1 MGRDAVL
8 GLPALRHDAHA
19 AALRPHLRVV
29 SPKRKAAP
37 SRRRRVSHAAAYQA
51 FVFFAVAV
59 AVVATL
65 GVGRVWLSVLATQAS
80 IDSTKL
86 RQDIK
91 NERYRGDLL
100 EVQQSAL
107 ATPSRILA
115 IASGTLGMAPAT
127 SVAYL
132 RLTSDEPAVAA
143 PVGDAAPQQVGILE
157 RAMDIAAGE
166 AQVLLVGDVG
176 LASSR

>member
-1 MGRDAVL
+1 MSRTPRP
-8 GLPALRHDAHA
+8 PAHTY
-19 AALRPHLRVV
+19 ALSGPAKKT
-29 SPKRKAAP
+29 SASK
-37 SRRRRVSHAAAYQA
+37 RRRVSHAAAYQG

-59 AVVATL
+59 AAIALL
-65 GVGRVWLSVLATQAS
+65 GVGRVWLSVQATQAS
-80 IDSTKL
+80 IDSTSL
-86 RQDIK
+86 RQQIK

-115 IASGTLGMAPAT
+115 IASGSLGMAPAT
-127 SVAYL
+127 SVTYL
-132 RLTSDEPAVAA
+132 HLKAEEVPPPASASTGPAA
-143 PVGDAAPQQVGILE
+143 QRGVGILE

>member
-1 MGRDAVL
+1 L
-8 GLPALRHDAHA
+8 GLPAVRHESRIA
-19 AALRPHLRVV
+19 AARPHLRVV
-29 SPKRKAAP
+29 RPVRKGAAAT
-37 SRRRRVSHAAAYQA
+37 RRRVSHAAAYQV

-59 AVVATL
+59 AVIAIL
-65 GVGRVWLSVLATQAS
+65 GVGRVWLSVQATQAS
-80 IDSTKL
+80 IDSTRL
-86 RQDIK
+86 RQEIK
-91 NERYRGDLL
+91 SERYQGDML

-115 IASGTLGMAPAT
+115 IAGDTLGMAPAT
-127 SVAYL
+127 SVTYL
-132 RLTSDEPAVAA
+132 RLAADEAA
-143 PVGDAAPQQVGILE
+143 QTPSIASGSAPIVEAGIVE

>member
-1 MGRDAVL
+1 M
-8 GLPALRHDAHA
+8 GLPALRHDSHTASA
-19 AALRPHLRVV
+19 RPNLRVV
-29 SPKRKAAP
+29 RPQRKA
-37 SRRRRVSHAAAYQA
+37 SSSKRRRVSHAAAYQA

-59 AVVATL
+59 AVMATL
-65 GVGRVWLSVLATQAS
+65 GIGRVWLSVQAAQAS

-86 RQDIK
+86 RQQIK
-91 NERYRGDLL
+91 SERYQGDLL

-107 ATPSRILA
+107 ATPSRILT

-127 SVAYL
+127 SVTYL
-132 RLTSDEPAVAA
+132 RLKGDDVPKEA
-143 PVGDAAPQQVGILE
+143 PVADTAQKSGASIVE

-176 LASSR
+176 LASAR

>member
-1 MGRDAVL
+1 M
-8 GLPALRHDAHA
+8 GLPALRHDSQTASA
-19 AALRPHLRVV
+19 RPHLRLVR
-29 SPKRKAAP
+29 PK
-37 SRRRRVSHAAAYQA
+37 SRSSSAKRRGVSHAAAYQA

-59 AVVATL
+59 AVIALL
-65 GVGRVWLSVLATQAS
+65 GVGRVWLSVQATQAS

-86 RQDIK
+86 RQEIK
-91 NERYRGDLL
+91 NERYKGDLL

-115 IASGTLGMAPAT
+115 IATGTLGMAPAT
-127 SVAYL
+127 SVTYL
-132 RLTSDEPAVAA
+132 RLADTATAKAA
-143 PVGDAAPQQVGILE
+143 PAASGATSNRRVGLVE

-176 LASSR
+176 LSSSR

>member
-1 MGRDAVL
+1 M

-19 AALRPHLRVV
+19 AVVRPHLRVV
-29 SPKRKAAP
+29 GSDRKTSTAK
-37 SRRRRVSHAAAYQA
+37 RRRVSHAAAYQA

-59 AVVATL
+59 AVVALL
-65 GVGRVWLSVLATQAS
+65 GVGRVWLSVQATQAS

-91 NERYRGDLL
+91 SERYRGDLL

-107 ATPSRILA
+107 ASPSRILA
-115 IASGTLGMAPAT
+115 IATGTLGMAPAT
-127 SVAYL
+127 SVTYL
-132 RLTSDEPAVAA
+132 RLGGTTTAQAA
-143 PVGDAAPQQVGILE
+143 PAPSASPQTREVGLVE

-176 LASSR
+176 LTSSR

>member
-1 MGRDAVL
+1 M
-8 GLPALRHDAHA
+8 GLPALRHESHTATA
-19 AALRPHLRVV
+19 RPHLRVV
-29 SPKRKAAP
+29 AP
-37 SRRRRVSHAAAYQA
+37 AKKTSASKRRRVSHAAAYQG

-59 AVVATL
+59 AAIALL
-65 GVGRVWLSVLATQAS
+65 GMGRVWLSVQATQAS
-80 IDSTKL
+80 IDSTNL
-86 RQDIK
+86 RQQIK

-115 IASGTLGMAPAT
+115 IASGSLGMAPAT
-127 SVAYL
+127 SVTYL
-132 RLTSDEPAVAA
+132 RLKRNEVTPATAVSTGPAA
-143 PVGDAAPQQVGILE
+143 KRGVGILE

>member
-1 MGRDAVL
+1 M
-8 GLPALRHDAHA
+8 
-19 AALRPHLRVV
+19 
-29 SPKRKAAP
+29 
-37 SRRRRVSHAAAYQA
+37 
-51 FVFFAVAV
+51 FVFFAVAIGV
-59 AVVATL
+59 IATL
-65 GVGRVWLSVLATQAS
+65 GVGRVWLSVQATQAS

-86 RQDIK
+86 RQEIK

-107 ATPSRILA
+107 ATPSRILT
-115 IASGTLGMAPAT
+115 IASGTLGMAPAPP
-127 SVAYL
+127 AIYL
-132 RLTSDEPAVAA
+132 RLTAEQTAQAA
-143 PVGDAAPQQVGILE
+143 PLAGGSTAKRGVGIVE

>member
-1 MGRDAVL
+1 M
-8 GLPALRHDAHA
+8 GLPALRHESHTAIA
-19 AALRPHLRVV
+19 RPHLRVV
-29 SPKRKAAP
+29 TPAKKTSASK
-37 SRRRRVSHAAAYQA
+37 RRRVSHGAAYQG

-59 AVVATL
+59 AAIALL
-65 GVGRVWLSVLATQAS
+65 GVGRVWLSVQATQAS
-80 IDSTKL
+80 IDSTNL
-86 RQDIK
+86 RQQIK

-115 IASGTLGMAPAT
+115 IASGSLGMAPAT
-127 SVAYL
+127 SVTYL
-132 RLTSDEPAVAA
+132 RLKGDEVTPAVSTGTGPAA
-143 PVGDAAPQQVGILE
+143 RRGVGILE

>member
-1 MGRDAVL
+1 
-8 GLPALRHDAHA
+8 LRIVKPVKKA
-19 AALRPHLRVV
+19 
-29 SPKRKAAP
+29 SPSKRH
-37 SRRRRVSHAAAYQA
+37 RVSHAAAYQG

-59 AVVATL
+59 LVIAIL
-65 GVGRVWLSVLATQAS
+65 GVGRVWLSVQAAQAS
-80 IDSTKL
+80 IDSTSL
-86 RQDIK
+86 RQQIK
-91 NERYRGDLL
+91 SERYRGDLL

-132 RLTSDEPAVAA
+132 RLAGNQAAQAA
-143 PVGDAAPQQVGILE
+143 PVSTDGSAKRGVGMLE

-166 AQVLLVGDVG
+166 AQILLVGDVG

>member
-1 MGRDAVL
+1 MGLAAV
-8 GLPALRHDAHA
+8 RHRSHA
-19 AALRPHLRVV
+19 VSSRPHLRVV
-29 SPKRKAAP
+29 SPARKKGVAK
-37 SRRRRVSHAAAYQA
+37 RRRVSHAAAYQA

-59 AVVATL
+59 IAVATL
-65 GVGRVWLSVLATQAS
+65 GVGRVWLSVQATQAS

-86 RQDIK
+86 RQEIK

-127 SVAYL
+127 SVTYL
-132 RLTSDEPAVAA
+132 RLKDKDSAQAVPVAVAPA
-143 PVGDAAPQQVGILE
+143 PGRGIGIVE

-176 LASSR
+176 LTSSR

>member
-1 MGRDAVL
+1 MGVA
-8 GLPALRHDAHA
+8 ALRQESHTAVV
-19 AALRPHLRVV
+19 RPHLRVV
-29 SPKRKAAP
+29 RPARKPAA
-37 SRRRRVSHAAAYQA
+37 SKSRRVSHATAYQT

-59 AVVATL
+59 LVVATL
-65 GVGRVWLSVLATQAS
+65 GVSRVWLSVQATQAS

-115 IASGTLGMAPAT
+115 IACGTLGMAPAT
-127 SVAYL
+127 SVTYL
-132 RLTSDEPAVAA
+132 QRSENKVASAA
-143 PVGDAAPQQVGILE
+143 PVGDASTTKPTVGIWE

>member
-1 MGRDAVL
+1 VGVPAVRQVSHTAV
-8 GLPALRHDAHA
+8 P
-19 AALRPHLRVV
+19 RPRLRVV
-29 SPKRKAAP
+29 GPARKK
-37 SRRRRVSHAAAYQA
+37 STSKRRRVTHAAAYQV
-51 FVFFAVAV
+51 FVFFAVSVV
-59 AVVATL
+59 AVATL
-65 GVGRVWLSVLATQAS
+65 GVGRVWLSVQATQAS

-86 RQDIK
+86 RQEIK
-91 NERYRGDLL
+91 NERYQGDLL

-127 SVAYL
+127 SVTYL
-132 RLTSDEPAVAA
+132 RLT
-143 PVGDAAPQQVGILE
+143 GDSTAQAMPGTDGSTTRRRIGIVE

>member
-1 MGRDAVL
+1 M
-8 GLPALRHDAHA
+8 GLPARRHESHTA
-19 AALRPHLRVV
+19 AIRPHLRVV
-29 SPKRKAAP
+29 RPATTKKPAA
-37 SRRRRVSHAAAYQA
+37 SKRRRVSHAAAYQT
-51 FVFFAVAV
+51 FVFFAVSVLA
-59 AVVATL
+59 VATL
-65 GVGRVWLSVLATQAS
+65 GVGRVWLSVQATQAS

-86 RQDIK
+86 RQEIK

-115 IASGTLGMAPAT
+115 IASGTLDMAPAT
-127 SVAYL
+127 SVTYL
-132 RLTSDEPAVAA
+132 RLTGDRIAQAPPTSGTTNEPS
-143 PVGDAAPQQVGILE
+143 VGMLE

-176 LASSR
+176 LSTAR

>member
-1 MGRDAVL
+1 M
-8 GLPALRHDAHA
+8 GLPALRHESHA
-19 AALRPHLRVV
+19 VAVRPHLRVV
-29 SPKRKAAP
+29 RPAPKPSPSK
-37 SRRRRVSHAAAYQA
+37 RRRVSHATAYQT
-51 FVFFAVAV
+51 FVFFAVGV
-59 AVVATL
+59 LVVATL
-65 GVGRVWLSVLATQAS
+65 GVSRVWLSVQATQAS

-115 IASGTLGMAPAT
+115 IACGTLGMAPAT
-127 SVAYL
+127 SVTYL
-132 RLTSDEPAVAA
+132 RRTEEVAVSAA
-143 PVGDAAPQQVGILE
+143 PVGDVSITQPSAGIWE

>member
-1 MGRDAVL
+1 VVRPQSKKA
-8 GLPALRHDAHA
+8 PA
-19 AALRPHLRVV
+19 
-29 SPKRKAAP
+29 

-51 FVFFAVAV
+51 FVFFAVSVLA
-59 AVVATL
+59 VATL
-65 GVGRVWLSVLATQAS
+65 GVGRVWLSVQATQAS
-80 IDSTKL
+80 IDSTRL
-86 RQDIK
+86 RQEIK

-115 IASGTLGMAPAT
+115 IANGTLDMAPAT
-127 SVAYL
+127 SVTYL
-132 RLTSDEPAVAA
+132 RLTGDGIAQTQPADGPTREPK
-143 PVGDAAPQQVGILE
+143 VGMLE

-176 LASSR
+176 LSTTR

>member
-1 MGRDAVL
+1 MAL
-8 GLPALRHDAHA
+8 GLA
-19 AALRPHLRVV
+19 ARRQESHTATVRPHLRIVRPV
-29 SPKRKAAP
+29 RKTP
-37 SRRRRVSHAAAYQA
+37 TSKRRRVSHAAAYQA
-51 FVFFAVAV
+51 FVFFAVSVMAI
-59 AVVATL
+59 ATL
-65 GVGRVWLSVLATQAS
+65 GVGRIWLSVQATQAS

-86 RQDIK
+86 RQEIK

-107 ATPSRILA
+107 GTPSRILA

-127 SVAYL
+127 SVTYL
-132 RLTSDEPAVAA
+132 RLTGDRIAQAPPAPAGTTGEPR
-143 PVGDAAPQQVGILE
+143 VGMLE

>member
-1 MGRDAVL
+1 
-8 GLPALRHDAHA
+8 
-19 AALRPHLRVV
+19 
-29 SPKRKAAP
+29 
-37 SRRRRVSHAAAYQA
+37 VSHAAAYQA

-59 AVVATL
+59 AVIATL
-65 GVGRVWLSVLATQAS
+65 GIGRVWLSVQAAQAS

-86 RQDIK
+86 RQQIK
-91 NERYRGDLL
+91 SERYQGDLL

-107 ATPSRILA
+107 ATPSRILT

-127 SVAYL
+127 SVTYL
-132 RLTSDEPAVAA
+132 RLKREEVPKETPVAK
-143 PVGDAAPQQVGILE
+143 AAQKSGAGLVE

>member
-1 MGRDAVL
+1 M
-8 GLPALRHDAHA
+8 GLPALRHDSHTVSA
-19 AALRPHLRVV
+19 RPNLRVV
-29 SPKRKAAP
+29 RPQRKA
-37 SRRRRVSHAAAYQA
+37 SSSKRRRVSHAAAYQA

-59 AVVATL
+59 AVIATL
-65 GVGRVWLSVLATQAS
+65 GLGRVWLSVQATQAS

-86 RQDIK
+86 RQEIK
-91 NERYRGDLL
+91 SERYQGDLL

-107 ATPSRILA
+107 ATPSRILT

-127 SVAYL
+127 SVTYL
-132 RLTSDEPAVAA
+132 RLKGPET
-143 PVGDAAPQQVGILE
+143 PQQSTVAKAAGTSGVSIFE

-176 LASSR
+176 LASAR